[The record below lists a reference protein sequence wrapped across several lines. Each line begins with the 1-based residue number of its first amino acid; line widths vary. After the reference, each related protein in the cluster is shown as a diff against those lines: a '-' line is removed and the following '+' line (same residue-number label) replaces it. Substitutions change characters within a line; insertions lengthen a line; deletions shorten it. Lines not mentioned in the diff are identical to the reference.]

1 LDAPEEAANVPP
13 GHKCRSPSTQNSP
26 GTHMDVPDLR
36 LTSLPND
43 SGVVYLDE
51 DKTCSENHMP
61 PVQWMTHLGA
71 TEAPTAQRW
80 RLLTASTTLATRSTT

>member
-1 LDAPEEAANVPP
+1 MDAPEEAANVPP

-26 GTHMDVPDLR
+26 GKHMDVPDLK
-36 LTSLPND
+36 LTSLPNE

-61 PVQWMTHLGA
+61 PV
-71 TEAPTAQRW
+71 
-80 RLLTASTTLATRSTT
+80 